1 MPHSFTDP
9 DPQETQDWLDSLDG
23 VLRAEGSEKAVF
35 LLRELNNHLRTRG
48 TRPPD
53 TTISPYANTILP
65 EDAEGI
71 PRDSLTARNVAALVR
86 WNAMAMVAKANKSS
100 DALGGH
106 IASYASCAALYEVG
120 INWFFKG
127 YDAPNGPDLIFF
139 QGHSSPGIYARAFVE
154 GRLDE
159 EHLHNF
165 RREVDGRG
173 LSSYPHPYLMPN
185 FWQFPTVSMG
195 LGPLMGIYQARF
207 MKYMQARGL
216 IKTGR
221 RKVWVFMGD
230 GESDE
235 PESRGA
241 LSLAAREN
249 LDNLIFVVNCNLQR
263 LDGPVRG
270 NGRIIDELEGVFNGA
285 GWNVIKVIWGSE
297 WDELM
302 RRDTGGVLLNKF
314 ASMVDGE
321 FQHLRSKGPEHL
333 RKNFFES
340 DPAIAELVKDM
351 SDDDLWQ
358 MTRGGH
364 DPRKIY
370 AAYAQAV
377 KTESVPTVIL
387 VKTVKGFGMGKAGE
401 ASMGT
406 HSQKKMDGE
415 SLKEFRNRF
424 HIPLKDE
431 QIEDLPFIR
440 PADDSPEMAF
450 IRKQQA
456 VLGGPVPERR
466 FNAPTLSIPAIT
478 DKVFKS
484 SVDSSGEREAS
495 TTNAFVRLLSGLA
508 RHKDL
513 GSYIVPIIPD
523 EARTFGM
530 EGMFRQLGI
539 YAPSGQLYKPQ
550 DASSMMWYK
559 ESENGQVL
567 EEGITESGAF
577 ASWLAAGTA
586 GSNHGIPMIPFY
598 IYYSMFGF
606 QRIGDMA
613 WAAGDIQA
621 RGFLMGA
628 TAGRTT
634 LNGEGLQHQDGHGL
648 LLAATYP
655 TCRAYDPAF
664 AYEMAVVVR
673 DGLERMYAK
682 QENLFYYITLMN
694 ENYTHPGLP
703 EGEGV
708 KEGIIKGIYLFKK
721 AGRGRG
727 PRVQLMGSGT
737 IFREVIEAAEILK
750 DDWKVESEI
759 WSVPGVNQLHREA
772 MECERA
778 NLLDAGAGGKSS
790 VGGESGGKS
799 GAASGPGG
807 KSWDESKRVPY
818 LTQVLGGHDGPVIFS
833 SDYIRAYA
841 EQIRRLV
848 PNRFVVLG
856 TDGYGRSDSRR
867 KLRDF
872 FEVDRRWIVLSALK
886 ALVDGGALEAEVLG
900 RAVKKYEIN
909 LNKPNPLTS

>member
-1 MPHSFTDP
+1 MPHTFIDP
-9 DPQETQDWLDSLDG
+9 DPQETRDWLDSLDG
-23 VLRAEGSEKAVF
+23 VINVEGNEKAVF
-35 LLRELNNHLRTRG
+35 LLRELNDHLRTRG
-48 TRPPD
+48 IRPPD
-53 TTISPYANTILP
+53 TTISPYANTISP
-65 EDAEGI
+65 EDAELM
-71 PRDSLTARNVAALVR
+71 PADSITARNVAALVR

-106 IASYASCAALYEVG
+106 IASYASCAVLYEVG

-159 EHLHNF
+159 EHLNNF

-216 IKTGR
+216 TETAG

-241 LSLAAREN
+241 LSLAARES

-302 RRDTGGVLLNKF
+302 RKDSEGVLLKKF

-321 FQHLRSKGPEHL
+321 FQDLRSKDGEHL

-340 DPAIAELVKDM
+340 DPAIAELVKGM
-351 SDDDLWQ
+351 SDSDLWQ

-370 AAYAQAV
+370 AAYARAM
-377 KTESVPTVIL
+377 KAEGLPTVIL

-406 HSQKKMDGE
+406 HSQKKMDTD
-415 SLKEFRNRF
+415 SLKEFRDRF
-424 HIPLKDE
+424 SIPVNDE
-431 QIEDLPFIR
+431 ELESLPFIR
-440 PADDSPEMAF
+440 PAKDSAETAF
-450 IRKQQA
+450 IRRQQA
-456 VLGGPVPERR
+456 AMGGPVPERR
-466 FNAPTLSIPAIT
+466 FNAPALTIPPIT
-478 DKVFKS
+478 DKIFKS
-484 SVDSSGEREAS
+484 AVDSTGEREAS

-508 RHKDL
+508 RHKEL
-513 GSYIVPIIPD
+513 GSFIVPIIPD

-550 DASSMMWYK
+550 DSESMMWYK

-567 EEGITESGAF
+567 QEGITEAGAF

-586 GSNHGIPMIPFY
+586 GSNYGIPMIPFY

-606 QRIGDMA
+606 QRVGDMA

-673 DGLERMYAK
+673 DGLEKMYAR
-682 QENLFYYITLMN
+682 QENVFYYITLMN
-694 ENYTHPGLP
+694 ENYSHPALP
-703 EGEGV
+703 EGAE
-708 KEGIIKGIYLFKK
+708 EGIIKGIYLFRK
-721 AGRGRG
+721 AGRGKG

-737 IFREVIEAAEILK
+737 IFREVIQAAGILK

-759 WSVPGVNQLHREA
+759 WSVPGVNQLQREA
-772 MECERA
+772 AECERA
-778 NLLDAGAGGKSS
+778 NLLRKS
-790 VGGESGGKS
+790 
-799 GAASGPGG
+799 ASGSAPGSSS
-807 KSWDESKRVPY
+807 KSASKSASESPAEAMRVPY
-818 LTQVLGGHDGPVIFS
+818 LTQVLQGHEGPVIFS
-833 SDYIRAYA
+833 SDYMRAYP
-841 EQIRRLV
+841 EQIRRLI

-886 ALVDGGALEAEVLG
+886 ALVDEGALEAEVLG
-900 RAVKKYEIN
+900 RAVKKYDIN
-909 LNKPNPLTS
+909 LNKPNPLTD